1 MPPKKRTCTKARRPS
16 PPTPT
21 PPPVEEQ
28 EQPEDPR
35 RSPPPDE
42 EERAAAA
49 AAADPVHELVPE
61 PEAEEAEEDAPV
73 RRRRAAP
80 RVVTNLSED
89 EKELIIDFLQ
99 QNPTLYSKRL
109 AGYKDAGAK
118 DRLWTEQAMQM
129 KRTPNELKTWYD
141 SMRTKLG
148 KLKKAITKSGQAA
161 DRFTAT
167 EG

>member
-1 MPPKKRTCTKARRPS
+1 MPPKKRTCTKARRPA
-16 PPTPT
+16 PPTPP

-73 RRRRAAP
+73 RRRAAP